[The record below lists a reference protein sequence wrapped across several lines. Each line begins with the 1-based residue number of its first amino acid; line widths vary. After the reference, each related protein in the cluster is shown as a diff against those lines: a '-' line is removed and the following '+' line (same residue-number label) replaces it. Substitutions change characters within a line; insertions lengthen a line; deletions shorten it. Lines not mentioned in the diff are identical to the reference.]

1 MEERILEKNQ
11 EIQDNQDSQAQ
22 EQNQD
27 NNQDNQAQNQ
37 DNQEQEQEQN
47 QENIQENT
55 QEQNQDAETPP
66 VTVKEYGPEA
76 FGLKYETSLLKPI
89 ENPALNPDRWRNVQD
104 DWNAPDSVRH
114 TRSVQIP
121 ADRLEILNGD
131 LNGDFDAD
139 DNRYSRDDNGERG
152 ENANADNNNNNNDDY
167 DRAEEERRLR
177 DELER
182 CKKRAEKNPPA
193 GEPEAAMAYN
203 NLAHFC
209 QTDGR
214 TEEAEKLYCEAL
226 DIYRRLADRHPAAY
240 EPYAARICANLAV
253 LLSGAEKISAAE
265 WFYRQALDAWRR
277 LAERHPVLYA
287 PEVADACS
295 HLGLFL
301 FYIKQ
306 DRPAARPFLE
316 HALALYDQY
325 PRLAFKAADTRR
337 MIDEYYN

>member
-121 ADRLEILNGD
+121 ADRLEILDGD
-131 LNGDFDAD
+131 LNGEFDAD
-139 DNRYSRDDNGERG
+139 HNRYEHENDNHG
-152 ENANADNNNNNNDDY
+152 ENDDNNNHDDY

-214 TEEAEKLYCEAL
+214 MEEAEKLYCEAL